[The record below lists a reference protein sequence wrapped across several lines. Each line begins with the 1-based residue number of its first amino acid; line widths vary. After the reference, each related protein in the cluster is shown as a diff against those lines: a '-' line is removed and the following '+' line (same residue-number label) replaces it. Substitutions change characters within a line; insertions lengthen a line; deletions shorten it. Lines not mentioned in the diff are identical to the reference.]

1 MQVYKTTLPELDRKE
16 QKETEMREKAA
27 ARAETTVRYS
37 RNTNGDLNRGR
48 PSRRGKMQPYEERTR
63 TDKLSVV
70 LIKNTILIFNK
81 IKSFQ

>member
-37 RNTNGDLNRGR
+37 RNTNRDLNRGR
-48 PSRRGKMQPYEERTR
+48 PSSRRGKMQPYEERTR

-70 LIKNTILIFNK
+70 LIKNTILIF
-81 IKSFQ
+81 